1 MNQAPKRL
9 SLSVTIEPWNMAQP
23 FVISGYTFQELELL
37 HVSLSDG
44 VSTGRGEAAGVY
56 YLADTPEAMVQQ
68 IEDNRS
74 SIERGITRKE
84 LLSLLPA
91 GGARNAL
98 DCALWDL
105 ESRQRQRSVESLAGL
120 SRPQPLVTTMTLG
133 AGSPQTMAADASS
146 RFATAPRLKLK
157 LLNDGQ
163 DVERVAAVRAARG
176 DAWIAVDGNQG
187 FTRPTLLDALPHF
200 VAAGVALIEQPF
212 KVGEEALL
220 DDLASPIPIAAD
232 ESVQSLTD
240 LPGLVGRVQA
250 VNIKLDKC
258 GGLTEALLMVR
269 SARSLGFQVMV
280 GSMPATSLAIAP
292 AFLVGQLCDIVDLD
306 APLFLSRAREPAIA
320 YTGGTMTVPSGLWG
334 WPG

>member
-1 MNQAPKRL
+1 MNQASKRL
-9 SLSVTIEPWNMAQP
+9 SLSVTIEPWTMAQP
-23 FVISGYTFQELELL
+23 LVISGYTFQELDLL

-68 IEDNRS
+68 IEDSRS
-74 SIERGITRKE
+74 SIERGITRRE
-84 LLSLLPA
+84 LMSLLTV

-105 ESRQRQRSVESLAGL
+105 ESRQQQRSAESLAGL
-120 SRPQPLVTTMTLG
+120 SRPRPLVTTMTLG
-133 AGSPQTMAADASS
+133 AGPPQAMAADASS
-146 RFATAPRLKLK
+146 RFAAAPRLKLK

-187 FTRPTLLDALPHF
+187 FTRATLLDALPHF

-220 DDLASPIPIAAD
+220 DDLAKPIPIAAD

-258 GGLTEALLMVR
+258 GGLTEALLMVH

-306 APLFLSRAREPAIA
+306 APLFLSRDREPAIA